1 LGSSKALLAK
11 RQGLTRSHKVNRDED
26 LCFASTNNSSDV
38 KQDIRYAFR
47 MLRKQPGFGT
57 IAILTLALGIGANT
71 AIFSIV
77 NAVLLRPLPYRDADR
92 IMVLNESSGP
102 GQDYSV
108 ALPDY
113 FDWRNDNTVFEH
125 LAATH
130 KESRNLSGIPGRDPE
145 RVSCASVTRNFFNV
159 VGVSPETGRIF
170 SEDEDKVGAPP
181 VVVISDRL
189 WQRAFNRDPGL
200 LGRSITLHD
209 QNFTVIGVMP
219 PQITSPQDTDAWF
232 SIMRRSNNP
241 AWMDRS
247 HHPMIFV
254 WGKLKPGVTVDR
266 ARVEM
271 KMIAARLERTY
282 PETNGKVYAVVT
294 PLLENLVGKYR
305 TNLGLLLGAVGL
317 VLLIACANLANLFA
331 ARGAARARE
340 FAIHAAVGA
349 TRGQIVKKLLIESFV
364 IALLGGALGFF
375 LAIWVRDGLIALSP
389 GNVSRFHQISFD
401 LPVLGFTFL
410 VASLTTMLFGLWP
423 AWHTSQADIQL
434 ALKAGSAG
442 SGDPPSAKR
451 ARDWLVVS
459 EIALTLTLLVAAGLV
474 LKSFSHLQS
483 LLLGYEPRALFTAR
497 FELPW
502 QKYNDRDKI
511 NTFAKALLDKVR
523 SLPGVQNAAV
533 SSNGPLMGG
542 WQTGFWREENQR
554 PQPSDMLNSDLEVV
568 GGDYFSTLKV
578 PLLRGRAFNERDT
591 KDSPRVIII
600 DQAMAEQ
607 YFPGENPIGK
617 RLGVDP
623 GNDNES
629 YVMSEI
635 VGVVAR
641 MRFHA
646 VDEMAPLPVIYC
658 SLGQA
663 QRTSLTLFV
672 RSTMAST
679 ALERAVRDA
688 VTSIDSSLP
697 VFDARPMTD
706 RVRETW
712 GAQRLLSF
720 LFSVFAGLALV
731 LATIGLYGLL
741 AYTTLK
747 RVPEIGIRLALGARP
762 AQIRALILSH
772 GIQLLLIGSAIGLVA
787 AFGLSRALQSVL
799 FEVKGIDP
807 RIYLGVGLILF
818 GATLLAAWIPARRA
832 SRVDPIVALHT
843 E

>member
-1 LGSSKALLAK
+1 
-11 RQGLTRSHKVNRDED
+11 
-26 LCFASTNNSSDV
+26 
-38 KQDIRYAFR
+38 
-47 MLRKQPGFGT
+47 MLRKQPGFSVV
-57 IAILTLALGIGANT
+57 AILTLALGIGANT

-77 NAVLLRPLPYRDADR
+77 NAVLLRPLPYPDADR

-113 FDWRNDNTVFEH
+113 FDWRKDNTVFEH

-145 RVSCASVTRNFFNV
+145 RVSCASVTRNFFNII
-159 VGVSPETGRIF
+159 GLPPKIGRTF

-189 WQRAFNRDPGL
+189 WRRVFNADPSV

-219 PQITSPQDTDAWF
+219 PQVTSPQDSEVWL
-232 SIMRRSNNP
+232 SMMRRSNNP
-241 AWMDRS
+241 VWMQRFI
-247 HHPMIFV
+247 HPMIYV
-254 WGKLKPGVTVDR
+254 WGKLKPGVTLEQ
-266 ARVEM
+266 ARSEM
-271 KMIAARLERTY
+271 KTIAARLEKAY
-282 PETNGKVYAVVT
+282 PETNGKETAIVT

-305 TNLGLLLGAVGL
+305 TNLTLLLGAVGL

-349 TRGQIVKKLLIESFV
+349 TRGQIVKKLLIESFG

-375 LAIWVRDGLIALSP
+375 LAIWLRDGLIALSP
-389 GNVSRFHQISFD
+389 GDVSRFHQVSFD
-401 LPVLGFTFL
+401 FRVLGFTFF
-410 VASLTTMLFGLWP
+410 VASLTTVLFGLWP
-423 AWHTSQADIQL
+423 AWQASHADVQL

-451 ARDWLVVS
+451 ARDWLVIS

-474 LKSFSHLQS
+474 LKSFSRLQS
-483 LLLGYEPRALFTAR
+483 LSLGYEPRALFTAR

-511 NTFAKALLDKVR
+511 DTFAKALLDKVR
-523 SLPGVQNAAV
+523 GLPGVQNAAV

-542 WQTGFWREENQR
+542 WQTGFWREENAR

-617 RLGVDP
+617 RLGVDL
-623 GNDNES
+623 GNDSES

-641 MRFHA
+641 LRFHA

-672 RSTMAST
+672 RSTMAS
-679 ALERAVRDA
+679 AVLERTVHEA

-697 VFDARPMTD
+697 VFDARLMTD

-712 GAQRLLSF
+712 GVQRLLSF
-720 LFSVFAGLALV
+720 LFSIFAGLALV

-762 AQIRALILSH
+762 DQIRRLILSH
-772 GIQLLLIGSAIGLVA
+772 GLQLLSIGSVIGLIA
-787 AFGLSRALQSVL
+787 AFALSRALQSVL
-799 FEVKGIDP
+799 FEVKEIDP
-807 RIYLGVGLILF
+807 GIYLGVGLMLF
-818 GATLLAAWIPARRA
+818 GATLVAAWIPARRA

>member
-1 LGSSKALLAK
+1 
-11 RQGLTRSHKVNRDED
+11 
-26 LCFASTNNSSDV
+26 
-38 KQDIRYAFR
+38 
-47 MLRKQPGFGT
+47 MLRKQPGFSV

-77 NAVLLRPLPYRDADR
+77 NAVLLRPLPYPDADR

-113 FDWRNDNTVFEH
+113 FDWRKDNTVFEH

-145 RVSCASVTRNFFNV
+145 RVSCASVTRNFFNII
-159 VGVSPETGRIF
+159 GLPPKIGRTF

-189 WQRAFNRDPGL
+189 WRRVFNADPSV

-219 PQITSPQDTDAWF
+219 PQVTSPQDSDVWL
-232 SIMRRSNNP
+232 SMMRRSNNP
-241 AWMDRS
+241 VWMQRFI
-247 HHPMIFV
+247 HPMIYV
-254 WGKLKPGVTVDR
+254 WGKLKPGVTLEQ
-266 ARVEM
+266 ARSEM
-271 KMIAARLERTY
+271 KTIAARLEKAY
-282 PETNGKVYAVVT
+282 PETNGKETAIVT

-305 TNLGLLLGAVGL
+305 TNLTLLLGAVGL

-349 TRGQIVKKLLIESFV
+349 TRGQIVKKLLIESFG

-375 LAIWVRDGLIALSP
+375 LAIWLRDGLIALSP
-389 GNVSRFHQISFD
+389 GDVSRFHQVSFD
-401 LPVLGFTFL
+401 FRVLGFTFF
-410 VASLTTMLFGLWP
+410 VASLTTVLFGLWP
-423 AWHTSQADIQL
+423 AWQASHADVQL

-451 ARDWLVVS
+451 ARDWLVIS

-474 LKSFSHLQS
+474 LKSFSRLQS
-483 LLLGYEPRALFTAR
+483 LSLGYEPRALFTAR

-511 NTFAKALLDKVR
+511 DTFAKALLDKVR
-523 SLPGVQNAAV
+523 GLPSVQNAAV

-542 WQTGFWREENQR
+542 WQTGFWREENPR

-568 GGDYFSTLKV
+568 RGDYFSTLKV

-617 RLGVDP
+617 RLGVDF
-623 GNDNES
+623 GNNNES

-672 RSTMAST
+672 RSTVAS
-679 ALERAVRDA
+679 AVLERTVHEA

-712 GAQRLLSF
+712 GAQRLLSS
-720 LFSVFAGLALV
+720 LFSIFAGLALV

-762 AQIRALILSH
+762 AQIRRLILSH
-772 GIQLLLIGSAIGLVA
+772 GLQLLAIGSVIGLIA
-787 AFGLSRALQSVL
+787 AFALSRALQSVL
-799 FEVKGIDP
+799 FEVKEIDP

-818 GATLLAAWIPARRA
+818 GATLVAAWIPARRA

>member
-1 LGSSKALLAK
+1 
-11 RQGLTRSHKVNRDED
+11 
-26 LCFASTNNSSDV
+26 
-38 KQDIRYAFR
+38 
-47 MLRKQPGFGT
+47 MLRKQPAFSA

-77 NAVLLRPLPYRDADR
+77 NAVLLRPLPYPAADR

-145 RVSCASVTRNFFNV
+145 RISCASVTRNFFNII
-159 VGVSPETGRIF
+159 GLPPKIGRTF

-189 WQRAFNRDPGL
+189 WQRAFSRDPAV

-209 QNFTVIGVMP
+209 QNYTVIGVMP
-219 PQITSPQDTDAWF
+219 SQVTSPQDTDVWL
-232 SIMRRSNNP
+232 SMMRRSNN
-241 AWMDRS
+241 AVWMQRFI
-247 HHPMIFV
+247 HPMIYV
-254 WGKLKPGVTVDR
+254 WGKLKRGVTLEQAR
-266 ARVEM
+266 AEM
-271 KMIAARLERTY
+271 KGIAARLEQAY
-282 PETNGKVYAVVT
+282 PETNKQVYAVVT

-317 VLLIACANLANLFA
+317 VLLIVCANLANLFA
-331 ARGAARARE
+331 ARGAARTRE
-340 FAIHAAVGA
+340 FAIRAAVGA
-349 TRGQIVKKLLIESFV
+349 NRGQIVMKLLIESFV
-364 IALLGGALGFF
+364 IALIGGALGFF
-375 LAIWVRDGLIALSP
+375 LAVWVRDGLIALSP
-389 GNVSRFHQISFD
+389 GDVSRFQQISFD

-410 VASLTTMLFGLWP
+410 IASLTTVLFGLWP
-423 AWHTSQADIQL
+423 AWHASHANVQL
-434 ALKAGSAG
+434 ALKTGSSG

-451 ARDWLVVS
+451 ARDWLVIS

-474 LKSFSHLQS
+474 LKSFSRLQS
-483 LLLGYEPRALFTAR
+483 LSLGYEPRALFTAR

-511 NTFAKALLDKVR
+511 NTFAKALLDKMR
-523 SLPGVQNAAV
+523 GLPGVQNAAV

-542 WQTGFWREENQR
+542 WQTGFWREENPR
-554 PQPSDMLNSDLEVV
+554 PQPSEMLNSDLEVV

-607 YFPGENPIGK
+607 YFPGEDPIGK
-617 RLGVDP
+617 RIGVDP

-629 YVMSEI
+629 WVMSEI
-635 VGVVAR
+635 IGVVAR

-646 VDEMAPLPVIYC
+646 IDEVAPLPVIYC
-658 SLGQA
+658 PLGQA
-663 QRTSLTLFV
+663 QRTSLTLFI
-672 RSTMAST
+672 RSTMGSA
-679 ALERAVRDA
+679 ALERLIRDA
-688 VTSIDSSLP
+688 MISIDSSLP
-697 VFDARPMTD
+697 TFDVRPMSD

-712 GAQRLLSF
+712 GAQRLLTF

-731 LATIGLYGLL
+731 LATVGLYGLL

-762 AQIRALILSH
+762 AQIRTLILSQ
-772 GIQLLLIGSAIGLVA
+772 GMQLLMIGSVIGVVVA
-787 AFGLSRALQSVL
+787 FALSRALQSVL

-807 RIYLGVGLILF
+807 RICLGVGLILF

-832 SRVDPIVALHT
+832 SRVDPIVALRT

>member
-1 LGSSKALLAK
+1 MSNL
-11 RQGLTRSHKVNRDED
+11 R
-26 LCFASTNNSSDV
+26 F
-38 KQDIRYAFR
+38 AFR
-47 MLRKQPGFGT
+47 QLIKNPGFSAV
-57 IAILTLALGIGANT
+57 AILTLALGIGANT

-77 NAVLLRPLPYRDADR
+77 NAVLLRPLPYPDADR

-102 GQDYSV
+102 GQDFSV

-113 FDWRNDNTVFEH
+113 FDWRNGNTVFEH

-130 KESRNLSGIPGRDPE
+130 KESRNLSGVPGREPE
-145 RVSCASVTRNFFNV
+145 RISCASVTRNFFNI
-159 VGVSPETGRIF
+159 VGLPPEIGRTF
-170 SEDEDKVGAPP
+170 GEDEDKVGAPP

-189 WQRAFNRDPGL
+189 WRRVFNADPSV

-219 PQITSPQDTDAWF
+219 PQVTSPQDSDVWL
-232 SIMRRSNNP
+232 SMMRRSNNP
-241 AWMDRS
+241 VWMQRFI
-247 HHPMIFV
+247 HPMIFV
-254 WGKLKPGVTVDR
+254 WGKLKPGVTLEQ
-266 ARVEM
+266 ARTEM
-271 KMIAARLERTY
+271 KGIAAQLEKAY
-282 PETNGKVYAVVT
+282 PETNKQEYAVVT

-305 TNLGLLLGAVGL
+305 TNLALLLGAVGL

-349 TRGQIVKKLLIESFV
+349 TRGQMICKLLLESFL
-364 IALLGGALGFF
+364 IAILGGALGFF
-375 LAIWVRDGLIALSP
+375 IAVWLRDALISLGP
-389 GNVSRFHQISFD
+389 EGVSRFQQISFD

-410 VASLTTMLFGLWP
+410 VASLTTVLFGLWP
-423 AWHTSQADIQL
+423 AWQASHANVQL
-434 ALKAGSAG
+434 ALKTGSAG
-442 SGDPPSAKR
+442 SGDPPPAKR
-451 ARDWLVVS
+451 ARDWLVIS

-474 LKSFSHLQS
+474 LKSFSRLQS
-483 LLLGYEPRALFTAR
+483 LSLGYESRALFTAR

-502 QKYNDRDKI
+502 RKYNDRDKI
-511 NTFAKALLDKVR
+511 NTFTKALLDKVR
-523 SLPGVQNAAV
+523 GLPGVQNAAV

-542 WQTGFWREENQR
+542 WQTGFWREENPR
-554 PQPSDMLNSDLEVV
+554 PQPSDMLSSDLEVV
-568 GGDYFSTLKV
+568 VGDYFSTLKV

-623 GNDNES
+623 GNDNEN

-646 VDEMAPLPVIYC
+646 IDEMAPLPVIYC

-672 RSTMAST
+672 RSAMASA

-688 VTSIDSSLP
+688 VTSIDSSMA
-697 VFDARPMTD
+697 VFDSRPMSD

-747 RVPEIGIRLALGARP
+747 RVREIGIRLALGARP
-762 AQIRALILSH
+762 AQIRMLILSH
-772 GIQLLLIGSAIGLVA
+772 GMQLLLIGSVIGLLS
-787 AFGLSRALQSVL
+787 AFALSRALQSVL
-799 FEVKGIDP
+799 FDVKGIDP
-807 RIYLGVGLILF
+807 RIYLAVGLLLF
-818 GATLLAAWIPARRA
+818 GATLLASWIPARRA
-832 SRVDPIVALHT
+832 SRVDPIVALRA

>member
-1 LGSSKALLAK
+1 
-11 RQGLTRSHKVNRDED
+11 
-26 LCFASTNNSSDV
+26 
-38 KQDIRYAFR
+38 
-47 MLRKQPGFGT
+47 MLRKQPAFSA

-77 NAVLLRPLPYRDADR
+77 NAVLLRPLPYPNADR
-92 IMVLNESSGP
+92 IVVLNESSGP

-145 RVSCASVTRNFFNV
+145 RISCASVTRNFFNII
-159 VGVSPETGRIF
+159 GLPPEIGRTF
-170 SEDEDKVGAPP
+170 SEDEDKVGARP
-181 VVVISDRL
+181 VAVISDRL
-189 WQRAFNRDPGL
+189 WRRVFNADPSV

-219 PQITSPQDTDAWF
+219 PQTTSPQDTDVWL
-232 SIMRRSNNP
+232 SMLRRSNNP
-241 AWMDRS
+241 VWMQRFI
-247 HHPMIFV
+247 HPMIFV
-254 WGKLKPGVTVDR
+254 WGKLKPGVTLEQ
-266 ARVEM
+266 ARTEM
-271 KMIAARLERTY
+271 KGIAARLEQAY
-282 PETNGKVYAVVT
+282 PETNKQVYAVVT
-294 PLLENLVGKYR
+294 PLLENLVGRYR
-305 TNLGLLLGAVGL
+305 TNLGLLLAAVGL

-331 ARGAARARE
+331 ARGAARSRE

-364 IALLGGALGFF
+364 VALMGGALGF
-375 LAIWVRDGLIALSP
+375 LIAVWVRSGLIALSP
-389 GNVSRFHQISFD
+389 GDVSRFQQISFD

-410 VASLTTMLFGLWP
+410 IASLTTVLVGLWP
-423 AWHTSQADIQL
+423 AWQASHANVQL
-434 ALKAGSAG
+434 ALKTGSAG

-451 ARDWLVVS
+451 ARDWLVIT

-474 LKSFSHLQS
+474 LKSFSRLQS
-483 LLLGYEPRALFTAR
+483 LSLGYEPRALFTAR

-523 SLPGVQNAAV
+523 GLPGLQNAAV

-542 WQTGFWREENQR
+542 WQTGFWREENSR

-568 GGDYFSTLKV
+568 GGNYFSTLKV
-578 PLLRGRAFNERDT
+578 PLLRGRTFNQRDT

-617 RLGVDP
+617 RLRVAP
-623 GNDNES
+623 GNDNED
-629 YVMSEI
+629 YLMSEI

-646 VDEMAPLPVIYC
+646 IDEMAPLPVIYC

-672 RSTMAST
+672 RSTMGSAV
-679 ALERAVRDA
+679 LERLIRDA

-697 VFDARPMTD
+697 VFDARPMSD

-772 GIQLLLIGSAIGLVA
+772 GMQLLSIGCVIGLVA
-787 AFGLSRALQSVL
+787 AFALSRVLQSVL
-799 FEVKGIDP
+799 FEVRGIDP

-818 GATLLAAWIPARRA
+818 SAAFLAAWIPARRA
-832 SRVDPIVALHT
+832 SRVDPIVALRI

>member
-1 LGSSKALLAK
+1 MSNLRLAL
-11 RQGLTRSHKVNRDED
+11 RQL
-26 LCFASTNNSSDV
+26 V
-38 KQDIRYAFR
+38 KNPAFSA
-47 MLRKQPGFGT
+47 

-77 NAVLLRPLPYRDADR
+77 NAVLLRPLPYPDADR

-113 FDWRNDNTVFEH
+113 FDWQKDNTVFEH

-145 RVSCASVTRNFFNV
+145 RISCATVTRNFFSI
-159 VGVSPETGRIF
+159 VGLPPKIGRTF

-181 VVVISDRL
+181 VVIISDRL
-189 WQRAFNRDPGL
+189 WQRAFNRDSAV
-200 LGRSITLHD
+200 LGRAITLHD
-209 QNFTVIGVMP
+209 QSFTVIGVMP
-219 PQITSPQDTDAWF
+219 PQMTSPQDTDAWL
-232 SIMRRSNNP
+232 SMMRRSNNP
-241 AWMDRS
+241 AWMKRFI
-247 HHPMIFV
+247 HPMIYV
-254 WGKLKPGVTVDR
+254 WGKLKPGVTVDQ
-266 ARVEM
+266 ARTEM
-271 KMIAARLERTY
+271 KGIAARLEKAY
-282 PETNGKVYAVVT
+282 PDTNGQETAVVT
-294 PLLENLVGKYR
+294 PLIENLVGKYR
-305 TNLGLLLGAVGL
+305 TNLELLLGAVGL

-331 ARGAARARE
+331 ARGAARGRE

-349 TRGQIVKKLLIESFV
+349 TRGQLIKKLLLESFL

-375 LAIWVRDGLIALSP
+375 LAVWVRDGLIALSP
-389 GNVSRFHQISFD
+389 EDVSRFQQIFFD
-401 LPVLGFTFL
+401 LRVLGFTFL
-410 VASLTTMLFGLWP
+410 VASFTTVLFGLWP
-423 AWHTSQADIQL
+423 AWQASHADVQL

-442 SGDPPSAKR
+442 SGDPPSATR
-451 ARDWLVVS
+451 ARDWLVIS
-459 EIALTLTLLVAAGLV
+459 EIAVTLTLLVAAGLV
-474 LKSFSHLQS
+474 LKSFSRLQS
-483 LLLGYEPRALFTAR
+483 LSLGYEPHALFTAR

-511 NTFAKALLDKVR
+511 DTFAKALLEKVR
-523 SLPGVQNAAV
+523 ALPVVQNAAV

-542 WQTGFWREENQR
+542 WETGFWREENGR
-554 PQPSDMLNSDLEVV
+554 PQPSDMWNSDLEVV
-568 GGDYFSTLKV
+568 AGDYFSTLKV
-578 PLLRGRAFNERDT
+578 PLLRGRTFNERDT
-591 KDSPRVIII
+591 KDAPRVVII

-617 RLGVDP
+617 RIGVDA
-623 GNDNES
+623 GNDGEGWI
-629 YVMSEI
+629 MSEI
-635 VGVVAR
+635 IGVVAR

-663 QRTSLTLFV
+663 KRTSLTLFA
-672 RSTMAST
+672 RSTLAGAQLEHSIREAVASVDPS
-679 ALERAVRDA
+679 LAV
-688 VTSIDSSLP
+688 
-697 VFDARPMTD
+697 FGARSMTD

-720 LFSVFAGLALV
+720 LFSIFAGLALV

-772 GIQLLLIGSAIGLVA
+772 GLHLLLVGSVIGLVA
-787 AFGLSRALQSVL
+787 AIALSRALQTVL

-807 RIYLGVGLILF
+807 RIYLSVGALLF
-818 GATLLAAWIPARRA
+818 AATFFASWIPARRA
-832 SRVDPIVALHT
+832 SRVDPIIALRT